1 MCVCN
6 VRFHQMDIVTF
17 VGKRVFVF
25 FGGEP
30 GLTDGRHVGLLGAAA
45 VIAVVAAQDL
55 HTHTHESSP

>member
-1 MCVCN
+1 MN
-6 VRFHQMDIVTF
+6 IVTF

-55 HTHTHESSP
+55 HTHTHAHESSP